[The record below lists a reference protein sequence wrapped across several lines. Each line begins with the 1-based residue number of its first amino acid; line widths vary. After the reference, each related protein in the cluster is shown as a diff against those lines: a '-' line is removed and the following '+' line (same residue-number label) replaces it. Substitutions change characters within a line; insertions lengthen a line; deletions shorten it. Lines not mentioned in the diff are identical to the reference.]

1 LIWRNFLRP
10 IPCDFASN
18 PLTTAQAKLSSAR
31 ERLSHWMI
39 WAMSTYRLDKLFSP
53 RSVAVVGASPRETS
67 PGRAVLRNLRS
78 AGFKGS
84 IGLVNPHYGEIE
96 GIKAVKTIQEL
107 PQGPD
112 LLVIATPPKSVP
124 GIVAAAGE
132 KGVATAIII
141 TAGLGHGEGSLA
153 DACEQAARAT
163 GLRLVGPNCLGVLS
177 SRVKLNASFA
187 ARMPPAG
194 ELALI
199 SQSGAITAGLIE
211 WSAAHDIGFSAAVSL
226 GDKIDVDFGDLLDFF
241 AFDGRTRAILLYIES
256 VNNARKFMSAARAAA
271 RIKPVVVVKSGR
283 HAQGAKAAQ
292 THTGALAGADAVYD
306 AAFRRAGLLR
316 VLDLDELFAAAE
328 TLGRVRP
335 FPGKRLAVLT
345 NGGGVGV
352 LAVDRLADL
361 GGTLAGISPD
371 TMKRLDATLP
381 PIWSRANPID
391 IAGDADARRYTA
403 AFEALLEDP
412 QNDAV
417 LVMNVPTALA
427 SAEAAA
433 KSIVAAAQG
442 HRNSLIG
449 PKPIFAA
456 WVGTSEAMTPIFE
469 AAGIPSY
476 ATESDAVRGF
486 MHLVRYREAQ
496 EALMATPPSL
506 AQDFK
511 PDVATA
517 HSIVEAAVRRGRT
530 WLDPIE
536 STRLLAA
543 YFIPIASAQLARN
556 ADEATAAARPFL
568 AEGTGVVAKIL
579 LPDIVHKSE
588 VGGVRLN
595 LTSECAVRD
604 AVTDIIARARAVR
617 PDARITGVTIHPMV
631 LRLKARELIAGIA
644 DDPTFGPV
652 IVFGRGG
659 TAVEVIGDKA
669 LALPPLDLELARDL
683 IGRTRVSRVLRAYR
697 DVPAADIDAIAL
709 LLVKLAQLAADLPEI
724 RELDLNPVLADQNGL
739 IAVDARIAVAT
750 VEPARRGP
758 SSHPRFA
765 IRPYPKEWERH
776 AQLRDGTKI
785 FVRPVRPEDE
795 PLYGPFFAAV
805 TPEDLRLRFF
815 APVKEF
821 GHTFIARFTQ
831 IDYARAMAFLAIE
844 ETSGKMLGVVRMH
857 ADANYERGEYAILV
871 RSDVKGRGLGFLL
884 MQMII
889 EYARAEGLQIIEGQ
903 VLSENARML
912 AMCKEL
918 GFEIATDPCDPDMCA
933 VRLALSSS

>member
-1 LIWRNFLRP
+1 
-10 IPCDFASN
+10 
-18 PLTTAQAKLSSAR
+18 
-31 ERLSHWMI
+31 
-39 WAMSTYRLDKLFSP
+39 MSTYRLDKLFSP
-53 RSVAVVGASPRETS
+53 RSVVVVGASPRETS
-67 PGRAVLRNLRS
+67 PGCAVLRNLRS

-84 IGLVNPHYGEIE
+84 IGLVNPHYPEIE
-96 GIKAVKTIQEL
+96 GIKALKTLQEL
-107 PQGPD
+107 PQAPD

-141 TAGLGHGEGSLA
+141 SAGLGHGEGSLA
-153 DACEQAARAT
+153 EACEKAARAT

-177 SRVKLNASFA
+177 SRAKLNASFA
-187 ARMPPAG
+187 ARMPPSG
-194 ELALI
+194 ELALV

-211 WSAAHDIGFSAAVSL
+211 WSAAHGIGFSAAVSL

-241 AFDGRTRAILLYIES
+241 ALDGATRAILLYIES
-256 VNNARKFMSAARAAA
+256 INNARKFMSAARAAA

-283 HAQGAKAAQ
+283 HAQAAKAAQ

-335 FPGKRLAVLT
+335 FPGKRLAILT
-345 NGGGVGV
+345 NGGGIGV

-361 GGTLAGISPD
+361 GGTLAGISPE
-371 TMKRLDATLP
+371 TMNKLDAALP
-381 PIWSRANPID
+381 PIWSRANPVD
-391 IAGDADARRYTA
+391 IAGDADATRYTA
-403 AFEALLEDP
+403 AFKALLEDP

-433 KSIVAAAQG
+433 ESIAAVQA
-442 HRNSLIG
+442 HRNSFIR
-449 PKPIFAA
+449 PKPVFAV
-456 WVGTSEAMTPIFE
+456 WVGSSDATTPIFE

-486 MHLVRYREAQ
+486 MHLVRYREAL

-506 AQDFK
+506 PQDFR
-511 PDVATA
+511 PDVAA
-517 HSIVEAAVRRGRT
+517 ARAVVESAVRGGRA

-536 STRLLAA
+536 TTRLLAA
-543 YFIPIASAQLARN
+543 YSIPIAPAQLARN
-556 ADEATAAARPFL
+556 ADEAAAAARSFL
-568 AEGTGVVAKIL
+568 EGGSGVVAKIL
-579 LPDIVHKSE
+579 SPDIVHKSE

-595 LTSECAVRD
+595 LTSERAVRD
-604 AVTDIIARARAVR
+604 AVDDILARASAAR
-617 PDARITGVTIHPMV
+617 PDACITGVTIHPMV
-631 LRLKARELIAGIA
+631 VRAKARELIAGIA

-669 LALPPLDLELARDL
+669 LALPPLDLELAREL
-683 IGRTRVSRVLRAYR
+683 IGRTRVSRVLKAYR
-697 DVPAADIDAIAL
+697 DVPAADTGAIAL
-709 LLVKLAQLAADLPEI
+709 LLVKLAQLAADLPEL

-739 IAVDARIAVAT
+739 IAVDARIAVAA
-750 VEPARRGP
+750 VDGARRGP
-758 SSHPRFA
+758 SGHPRFA

-776 AQLRDGTKI
+776 AELRDGTKI
-785 FVRPVRPEDE
+785 LVRPVRPEDE

-805 TPEDLRLRFF
+805 TAEDLRLRFF

-831 IDYARAMAFLAIE
+831 IDYARAIAFIAVE
-844 ETSGKMLGVVRMH
+844 EASGKMLGVVRMH

-871 RSDVKGRGLGFLL
+871 RSDVKGRGLGYLL
-884 MQMII
+884 MQIII
-889 EYARAEGLQIIEGQ
+889 EYARAEGLKTIEGQ
-903 VLSENARML
+903 VLGENAAML
-912 AMCKEL
+912 NMCREL
-918 GFEIATDPCDPDMCA
+918 GFSISPDPDDPDTC
-933 VRLALSSS
+933 VVKLVIGNRGGS